1 MCILSTHPQNERE
14 NPVSSAT
21 NAPTVIINAS
31 FDEEAKVWY
40 VSDSTY
46 PGLNAEGRSL
56 DRLMKHVR
64 QALADLR
71 EVNGEGSVDLELRA
85 ARAA

>member
-1 MCILSTHPQNERE
+1 M
-14 NPVSSAT
+14 SSDT

-31 FDEEAKVWY
+31 FDDEAQVWY

-56 DRLMKHVR
+56 DRLMKRVR
-64 QALADLR
+64 EALADLR
-71 EVNGEGSVDLELRA
+71 EVNGEGAIGVELRA